1 MAKSKIPDPAE
12 RPTLKAEEAFA
23 LLGLGKWAGY
33 ELIRQGGFPVP
44 VLRLGY
50 KIKIP
55 TAPLLEL
62 LGLRPTTSASH
73 SDPDPPR
80 PAAA

>member
-1 MAKSKIPDPAE
+1 
-12 RPTLKAEEAFA
+12 
-23 LLGLGKWAGY
+23 
-33 ELIRQGGFPVP
+33 

-62 LGLRPTTSASH
+62 LGLRPATSASH
-73 SDPDPPR
+73 SDPDPPQ

>member
-1 MAKSKIPDPAE
+1 
-12 RPTLKAEEAFA
+12 
-23 LLGLGKWAGY
+23 
-33 ELIRQGGFPVP
+33 

-62 LGLRPTTSASH
+62 LGLRPTSSGGH
-73 SDPDPPR
+73 SDPDPPQ

>member
-1 MAKSKIPDPAE
+1 
-12 RPTLKAEEAFA
+12 
-23 LLGLGKWAGY
+23 
-33 ELIRQGGFPVP
+33 

-62 LGLRPTTSASH
+62 LGLRPTSSAGH
-73 SDPDPPR
+73 SDPDPPQ